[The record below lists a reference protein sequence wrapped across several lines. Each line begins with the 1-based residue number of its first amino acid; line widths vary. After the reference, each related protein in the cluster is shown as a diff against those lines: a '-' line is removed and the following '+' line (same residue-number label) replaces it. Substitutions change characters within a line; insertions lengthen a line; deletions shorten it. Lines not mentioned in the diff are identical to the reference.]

1 MIRVREIRLSIL
13 NDTEDALMNKLTK
26 ILKVKKEDI
35 ISFEIDKK
43 SIDSRDKNNI
53 LYVYNLDVNVKNED
67 KVLEK
72 VDNKY
77 VSKVNETKYEFNVT
91 GEEVITSRPVI
102 VGAGPAGL
110 TLGYILSKYGFKPII
125 IEKGKRVEDRKK
137 DVYKFWEEDILDI
150 NSNVQFG
157 EGGAGT
163 FSDGKLNFIPKL
175 GKSDLFKYMSQSEA
189 YKIIDDTE
197 EIFTK
202 FKMDSEVYPSNMDEA
217 KEIEKEVAKTG
228 ARLLIIKQKHLGS
241 DKLPLYIK
249 DFTDYLE
256 NKGVSIYQNTDVV
269 DIVSKSKSEHD
280 LIMKTK
286 TKEEVITAKNVIV
299 APGRTGAKWIQ
310 ELADKY
316 QIPYTSQSIEIGV
329 RVEVRKEILEDITN
343 IIYDPTIFI
352 KTDTYTDEIRTFCT
366 NPGGYVTKENYYGF
380 ICVNGHSLKDV
391 KSMNS
396 NFAFISKVGLTEPA
410 TNTRLYGESIAR
422 IANTLGD
429 GKPIVQTLR
438 DLRKGRRSDWKR
450 INKGFIEPTLKDCVA
465 GDLSLILP
473 HRIITNILEG
483 LEKLDKI
490 IPGVNNDETLLY
502 GPEIKFFSNEITTNN
517 KFKLEDYDIYFVGD
531 GSGKAG
537 NIVTAAATGLIAAR
551 DILER

>member
-1 MIRVREIRLSIL
+1 M
-13 NDTEDALMNKLTK
+13 
-26 ILKVKKEDI
+26 KK
-35 ISFEIDKK
+35 
-43 SIDSRDKNNI
+43 
-53 LYVYNLDVNVKNED
+53 YDV
-67 KVLEK
+67 
-72 VDNKY
+72 
-77 VSKVNETKYEFNVT
+77 
-91 GEEVITSRPVI
+91 VI

-110 TLGYILSKYGFKPII
+110 FAAYELIEKNNKLKVAIVDKGHRAESRMCPMKVNGGKCVNCKTCQILSGY
-125 IEKGKRVEDRKK
+125 
-137 DVYKFWEEDILDI
+137 
-150 NSNVQFG
+150 
-157 EGGAGT
+157 GGAGT

-189 YKIIDDTE
+189 NKLIDDTE
-197 EIFTK
+197 KIFNR
-202 FKMDSEVYPSNMDEA
+202 FKMDSDVYPSNMNEA
-217 KEIEKEVAKTG
+217 NEIKKEVAKTG

-241 DKLPLYIK
+241 DKLPTYIK

-256 NKGVSIYQNTDVV
+256 NRGVDVYETSNV
-269 DIVSKSKSEHD
+269 IDIISKK
-280 LIMKTK
+280 
-286 TKEEVITAKNVIV
+286 KEEHEIVIENKDNLIAKHVII
-299 APGRTGAKWIQ
+299 APGRTGAKWVQ

-316 QIPYTSQSIEIGV
+316 NIPYTSQSIEIGV

-366 NPGGYVTKENYYGF
+366 NPGGFVAKENYYGF

-391 KSMNS
+391 KSDNS
-396 NFAFISKVGLTEPA
+396 NFAFISKVGLTEPV

-422 IANTLGD
+422 IANALGD
-429 GKPIVQTLR
+429 GKPIIQSLR
-438 DLRKGRRSDWKR
+438 DLKKGRRSEWKR

-465 GDLSLILP
+465 GDLSLVLP

-502 GPEIKFFSNEITTNN
+502 GPEIKFFSNEIDTNN
-517 KFKLEDYDIYFVGD
+517 KFKLNDYDIYFIGD

-537 NIVTAAATGLIAAR
+537 NIVTAAATGLVAAR
-551 DILER
+551 DILDRVK